1 MVAPL
6 DKSLTIIGDTGIL
19 TVCNVRQDAGPVWL
33 RRYTET
39 GWRARL
45 IGLAN
50 RAQRRLDARCPAL
63 PWRGKE
69 WVWSRR
75 LPLVRQPAGRFVSA
89 GKPVDFARGPA
100 ELADAIREQRA
111 CRLSADL
118 ACHLVE
124 LVEVLQH
131 PERRGP
137 DLKTDF
143 PPMPPMAWVN

>member
-1 MVAPL
+1 M
-6 DKSLTIIGDTGIL
+6 
-19 TVCNVRQDAGPVWL
+19 
-33 RRYTET
+33 
-39 GWRARL
+39 
-45 IGLAN
+45 
-50 RAQRRLDARCPAL
+50 
-63 PWRGKE
+63 
-69 WVWSRR
+69 
-75 LPLVRQPAGRFVSA
+75 PLVRQPVGRFVSV

-143 PPMPPMAWVN
+143 APMPPMAWAN